1 MTKAEY
7 QKLYLENKKFK
18 EKMENIEKNN
28 NNISR
33 EKIDQR
39 SVIEKYQKKR
49 KYMEVEREES
59 ESEPD
64 YEEEKESKEN
74 LKKNSGKNKN
84 DGTKGQIKS
93 GEGKKNIRIPQQN
106 LTKNTAENGSRSNF

>member
-1 MTKAEY
+1 MK
-7 QKLYLENKKFK
+7 
-18 EKMENIEKNN
+18 
-28 NNISR
+28 
-33 EKIDQR
+33 
-39 SVIEKYQKKR
+39 
-49 KYMEVEREES
+49 VEREES

-64 YEEEKESKEN
+64 YEEEKESKDKERAERK

-93 GEGKKNIRIPQQN
+93 GEGKKNIQIPQQN